1 MSRPFAGDPVRPP
14 RLAALVVA
22 ALMVGAGCGAP
33 VPSPPS
39 SIASATPSAP
49 AGTTPVPSPS
59 TTPGPS
65 PRDPSPSDSGAASSA
80 ELHAIYDAIEVQVAE
95 IRGLAPTREVQRQ
108 IIDEAELRQ
117 TMTELFDE
125 EAPPGYVAA
134 TERLYKALDLIP
146 ADANLRELTIDLLS
160 GGVAGFYRNDQNT
173 LYIVSRTGRP
183 GVNEQ
188 VTFAHEFAHALQDQH
203 TSVFTDTD
211 GILDQTDRILA
222 RQAIY
227 EGDATLLMSY
237 WAIANLDTQEMAELI
252 ALSQDPKTQEL
263 LARMPAILEETLL
276 FPYTT
281 GATYLTPAQIQGGWP
296 AIDAFYDRM
305 PESTEQILHP
315 EAYEATERPTVVD
328 IPDDLADQ
336 LGVGWTVPLE
346 DTFGE
351 FQLGIWLRESG
362 LTPPGAMTAITGW
375 GGDRLAVVEGAAGA
389 WGVILQTTWDSTADA
404 VEFAGA
410 AHAAVRNLA
419 SPAQISGP
427 ANGVVTILVTSDTAT
442 LLALDTIFG
451 ATGV

>member
-1 MSRPFAGDPVRPP
+1 MSRPRAGAPVRPP

-22 ALMVGAGCGAP
+22 LLLVAACGAP
-33 VPSPPS
+33 VRSPLP
-39 SIASATPSAP
+39 SIAPVTPSAP
-49 AGTTPVPSPS
+49 AATVPAASPS
-59 TTPGPS
+59 TTPGA
-65 PRDPSPSDSGAASSA
+65 SPSDPGRTPSAASSA
-80 ELHAIYDAIEVQVAE
+80 EVDAIYDAIEVQVAE
-95 IRGLAPTREVQRQ
+95 IRGLTKTREVQRQ
-108 IIDEAELRQ
+108 IIDEDELRQ

-125 EAPPGYVAA
+125 ESPPGYVAA

-146 ADANLRELTIDLLS
+146 ADANLRELTLDLLS

-173 LYIVSRTGRP
+173 LYIVSKTGLP

-188 VTFAHEFAHALQDQH
+188 VTFAHEFGHALQDQH
-203 TSVFTDTD
+203 SSVFTDTE

-252 ALSQDPKTQEL
+252 ALSQDPETQAL

-296 AIDAFYDRM
+296 AVDAFYDRM

-315 EAYEATERPTVVD
+315 EAYEARERPTVVD
-328 IPDDLADQ
+328 IADDLADQ
-336 LGVGWTVPLE
+336 LGAGWSVPLE

-362 LTPPGAMTAITGW
+362 VTAPSATTAITGW
-375 GGDRLAVVEGAAGA
+375 GGDRLAVVEGPGGT
-389 WGVILQTTWDSTADA
+389 WGVILETTWDTVADA
-404 VEFAGA
+404 AEFASA
-410 AHAAVRNLA
+410 AQTAINGFSNSAH
-419 SPAQISGP
+419 ISAPG
-427 ANGVVTILVTSDTAT
+427 GKVVTILVAPDTAT
-442 LLALDTIFG
+442 LLALDVIFG